1 MRLDEAEACA
11 SVAEEDGAA
20 EALVEALAEGVAD
33 EELCAVE
40 LRRSIF
46 RKDYTAPGGSAP
58 KGYHAKLGK
67 YLDFK
72 DCIFITFENKEQ
84 VLLGVNLH
92 MREMY
97 IFR

>member
-40 LRRSIF
+40 FSEAQALSRSADTARVLRAEATGF
-46 RKDYTAPGGSAP
+46 
-58 KGYHAKLGK
+58 
-67 YLDFK
+67 
-72 DCIFITFENKEQ
+72 
-84 VLLGVNLH
+84 
-92 MREMY
+92 
-97 IFR
+97 

>member
-1 MRLDEAEACA
+1 M
-11 SVAEEDGAA
+11 V
-20 EALVEALAEGVAD
+20 GV
-33 EELCAVE
+33 
-40 LRRSIF
+40 RRSIF
-46 RKDYTAPGGSAP
+46 RKDSTAPGGSAP

-92 MREMY
+92 MKEMY